1 MIGKLIGA
9 LVGRSMAKKRGINPL
24 LGAAAGIF
32 GPAILKRGGSM
43 LASAGK
49 EAAAKR
55 RERNQPMF
63 LEQTPARRSGAR
75 PTTAGRPR
83 RR

>member
-32 GPAILKRGGSM
+32 GPALLKKGGSI
-43 LASAGK
+43 LADASK
-49 EAAAKR
+49 NAAEKR
-55 RERNQPMF
+55 RERKQPVF
-63 LEQTPARRSGAR
+63 IEPTPRRAGAR

>member
-9 LVGRSMAKKRGINPL
+9 LVGRSMAKKRGMNAL
-24 LGAAAGIF
+24 LGAAAGAF
-32 GPAILKRGGSM
+32 GPALLKRGGSM
-43 LASAGK
+43 LASARK
-49 EAAAKR
+49 DAAERR
-55 RERNQPMF
+55 REREAPVF
-63 LEQTPARRSGAR
+63 IDPPARRSGAR